1 MDKNPKIVSAATK
14 VEYLTED
21 KYLKSVVICSPR
33 HWDVIAREQFKLMNI
48 SQSKVK
54 SETQGFVDQ
63 YGDFYTREQ
72 AWSIADKNKQIV
84 RRVGGDHEKL
94 FSENLY

>member
-1 MDKNPKIVSAATK
+1 MEKKPKIICAATK
-14 VEYLTED
+14 VDYFTEE
-21 KYLKSVVICSPR
+21 KNLRSVIICSPR
-33 HWDVIAREQFKLMNI
+33 HWDIVAREQFKVMNI
-48 SQSKVK
+48 SQSRVK

-63 YGDFYTREQ
+63 YGDFYTREE
-72 AWSIADKNKQIV
+72 AWVVAEKNKQIV

>member
-1 MDKNPKIVSAATK
+1 MEKNPKIICAATK
-14 VEYLTED
+14 VEYLAED

-33 HWDVIAREQFKLMNI
+33 HWDVIAREQFKVMNI
-48 SQSKVK
+48 SQSNVK

-72 AWSIADKNKQIV
+72 AWIIADKNKQIV